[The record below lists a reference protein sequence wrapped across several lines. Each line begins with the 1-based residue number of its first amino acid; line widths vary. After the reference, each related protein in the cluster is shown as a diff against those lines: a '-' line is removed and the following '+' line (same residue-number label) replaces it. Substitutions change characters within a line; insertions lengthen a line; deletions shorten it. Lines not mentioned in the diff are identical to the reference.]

1 MVDKPRNRF
10 AKKNT
15 TIMAKFKGLAVDNII
30 KYFKEY
36 FIVTICFIIGII
48 AGVIFINNLSIN
60 QSNEI
65 TTYVSSFLET
75 LKTDVNLNYMELLK
89 DSIMQNSIL
98 VLILWFVG
106 ATLIGI
112 PLVFAI
118 IVFRGFCLGYTISAI
133 IHVLGISKGI
143 IFVLTTMFL
152 QNIIFIPAIIA
163 LAVSGIRLYQTVVK
177 NRNSESIKFAILK
190 HTIFSLIILMLLILS
205 SAVEIFCSTNLLILC
220 INFL

>member
-1 MVDKPRNRF
+1 MRNRRKSTF
-10 AKKNT
+10 FENVKTALVEN
-15 TIMAKFKGLAVDNII
+15 VI

-36 FIVTICFIIGII
+36 LIVTVCFIIGII
-48 AGVIFINNLSIN
+48 AGVVFINNLSDN

-65 TTYVSSFLET
+65 TTYVNSFIDT
-75 LKTDVNLNYMELLK
+75 LKSGVSFDYLELLK
-89 DSIMQNSIL
+89 NSIIQNSIL

-118 IVFRGFCLGYTISAI
+118 IVFRGFCLGYTVSAI
-133 IHVLGISKGI
+133 VHILGTSKGI
-143 IFVLTTMFL
+143 VFILTSVFL
-152 QNIIFIPAIIA
+152 QNIIFIPAVIA

-190 HTIFSLIILMLLILS
+190 HSIFSIVILILLIISSLIE
-205 SAVEIFCSTNLLILC
+205 VFCSTNLLVLC
-220 INFL
+220 VNWL

>member
-190 HTIFSLIILMLLILS
+190 HTIFSFIILMLLILS

>member
-1 MVDKPRNRF
+1 LRNRRKSTF
-10 AKKNT
+10 FENVKTALVEN
-15 TIMAKFKGLAVDNII
+15 VI

-36 FIVTICFIIGII
+36 LIVTVCFIIGII
-48 AGVIFINNLSIN
+48 AGVVFINNLSDN

-65 TTYVSSFLET
+65 TTYVNSFIDT
-75 LKTDVNLNYMELLK
+75 LKSGVSFDYLELLK
-89 DSIMQNSIL
+89 NSIIQNSIL

-118 IVFRGFCLGYTISAI
+118 IVFRGFCLGYTVSAI
-133 IHVLGISKGI
+133 VHILGTSKGI
-143 IFVLTTMFL
+143 VFILTSVFL
-152 QNIIFIPAIIA
+152 QNIIFIPAVIA

-190 HTIFSLIILMLLILS
+190 HSIFSIVILILLIISSLIE
-205 SAVEIFCSTNLLILC
+205 VFCSTNLLVLC
-220 INFL
+220 VNWL

>member
-1 MVDKPRNRF
+1 MRNRRKSTF
-10 AKKNT
+10 FENVKTALVEN
-15 TIMAKFKGLAVDNII
+15 VI

-36 FIVTICFIIGII
+36 LIVTVCFIIGII
-48 AGVIFINNLSIN
+48 AGVVFINNLSDN

-65 TTYVSSFLET
+65 TTYVNSFIDT
-75 LKTDVNLNYMELLK
+75 LKSGVSFDYLELLK
-89 DSIMQNSIL
+89 NSIIQNSIL

-118 IVFRGFCLGYTISAI
+118 IVFRGFCLGYTVSAI
-133 IHVLGISKGI
+133 VHILGTSKGI
-143 IFVLTTMFL
+143 VFILTSVFL
-152 QNIIFIPAIIA
+152 QNIIFIPAVIA

-190 HTIFSLIILMLLILS
+190 HSIFSIVILILLIIS
-205 SAVEIFCSTNLLILC
+205 SFIEVFCSTNLLVLC
-220 INFL
+220 VNWL